1 MIGAAIS
8 KRFCNL
14 KVRPIDITSPHL
26 SNNFLYVHKILL
38 LKMQTLILSA
48 SWSVEQEEK
57 YLSVRIQRTWW

>member
-14 KVRPIDITSPHL
+14 KVSPIDITSPHL

-38 LKMQTLILSA
+38 LKMQPLILSA